1 MDTSSLHKIMLKY
14 LISFQLK
21 MEIIYENKILFFSR
35 SYMKNMDGSK
45 SRLGQMLDK
54 FQLKKQQQAEVVNL
68 ADESDPI
75 VSR

>member
-1 MDTSSLHKIMLKY
+1 MVSNQERVMMARVRYMKIRFYFL
-14 LISFQLK
+14 SFL
-21 MEIIYENKILFFSR
+21 R

>member
-1 MDTSSLHKIMLKY
+1 MDTSSLLEIMLKY
-14 LISFQLK
+14 LISFQLEMK
-21 MEIIYENKILFFSR
+21 DLIFYFVCR

>member
-1 MDTSSLHKIMLKY
+1 MLKY
-14 LISFQLK
+14 L
-21 MEIIYENKILFFSR
+21 MDIIYENDILFFLFLR

-45 SRLGQMLDK
+45 SHLGQMLDK